1 MAILVVLLAGL
12 FLPLF
17 PLSMLFNL
25 MYARIRNPVLR
36 GILLLVWPQ
45 IGLTIIFGFGLTHF
59 ESGSNW
65 ILTWA
70 LLTSL
75 LYALRAVALRE
86 VGLWTSFVGTSAW
99 ALLWIL
105 VLLGNGGND
114 GNGADSFQ
122 LALLSL
128 GISVPLVLMALLG
141 AVLEQRFGAAYLGL
155 YGGLA
160 QSIPRFTG
168 VLVVVVLAIVATPVF
183 PAFFAMLSMMIQSTP
198 VTPFIAIG
206 VGLVWLLWSWAGA
219 RLLQGLIVGPK
230 HNAVVD
236 LSVSNMWLYIAVLVG
251 LMFTGV
257 YWVGVMS

>member
-1 MAILVVLLAGL
+1 MSTLVYLLAGL

-25 MYARIRNPVLR
+25 LYARVRNPAMR
-36 GILLLVWPQ
+36 GLLLLVWPQ
-45 IGLTIIFGFGLTHF
+45 VGLTIIFAFGLTHS
-59 ESGSNW
+59 EPGSNW
-65 ILTWA
+65 ILAWA

-86 VGLWTSFVGTSAW
+86 VGLWTSFVGTSTW

-114 GNGADSFQ
+114 GNGAESFQ
-122 LALLSL
+122 LTLLSL
-128 GISVPLVLMALLG
+128 GISAPLVLMALLG
-141 AVLEQRFGAAYLGL
+141 AGLEQRFGAAYLGL

-183 PAFFAMLSMMIQSTP
+183 PAFFAMLSMIIKSTP

-206 VGLVWLLWSWAGA
+206 VGLVWLLWSWAGT

-230 HNAVVD
+230 RNTVAD
-236 LSVSNMWLYIAVLVG
+236 LSATNMWLFIAVLVG

-257 YWVGVMS
+257 YWIGAMP

>member
-1 MAILVVLLAGL
+1 MSILVVLFAGI

-25 MYARIRNPVLR
+25 LYARVRNPVMR
-36 GILLLVWPQ
+36 GLLLLVWPQ
-45 IGLTIIFGFGLTHF
+45 IGLIIIFTFGLTHY
-59 ESGSNW
+59 EPWTNW
-65 ILTWA
+65 ILAWA

-75 LYALRAVALRE
+75 LYAVRALALRE
-86 VGLWTSFVGTSAW
+86 LGLWTSFVGTSAW

-105 VLLGNGGND
+105 LLFGDGGNGVE
-114 GNGADSFQ
+114 SFQ
-122 LALLSL
+122 LNLLSL
-128 GISVPLVLMALLG
+128 GISAPLVLMALLG
-141 AVLEQRFGAAYLGL
+141 AGLERRFGAAYLGL

-183 PAFFAMLSMMIQSTP
+183 PAFSAMLSMMIKSTP
-198 VTPFIAIG
+198 ATPLIAIG

-230 HNAVVD
+230 RFTVAD
-236 LSVSNMWLYIAVLVG
+236 LSVANMWLYIAVLVG

-257 YWVGVMS
+257 YWIGAMA